1 MSTPHRAGGEGTGS
15 SPLVWG
21 CFTAALVVCA
31 LLLAGGFWLWSNGR
45 GLLADFAL
53 AAADEVFV
61 EARMDPAE
69 KAEVRSELRAL
80 ATAFEEG
87 ALSYAELGRIA
98 QTLSESPLLQAVQLT
113 ALQQHYVE
121 RADLTAEEVVAAR
134 ETLGGLTRA
143 VMGGRLGEHRFEEI
157 LAPISGREEGGLEL
171 LGRSEVSGEEL
182 RVMLA
187 RAREALAETGVAP
200 GPAEVDWSAEL
211 RRLI

>member
-1 MSTPHRAGGEGTGS
+1 M
-15 SPLVWG
+15 WG

-211 RRLI
+211 RRLIGQSLDRADAAEPVP

>member
-1 MSTPHRAGGEGTGS
+1 M
-15 SPLVWG
+15 WG

-211 RRLI
+211 RRLIGQSIDRGDAAEPVP

>member
-1 MSTPHRAGGEGTGS
+1 
-15 SPLVWG
+15 
-21 CFTAALVVCA
+21 A

-87 ALSYAELGRIA
+87 APSYAELGRIA

-211 RRLI
+211 RRLIGQSLDRADAAEPVP